1 MSRKHA
7 LLRGTFILT
16 AAGLLSR
23 IMGFFYR
30 IFLSRT
36 FGAEGVGLYQLI
48 FPVFTICFSITTAG
62 IETAISRTIAS
73 RSAKNK
79 EKESM
84 NILFTGI
91 FCSLILSFLCIF
103 IVHKN
108 SYFIANELLN
118 DSRCESLINILIY
131 ALPFSSIHSC
141 IAGYYYGKKQ
151 PKIPA
156 LCQLVEQTSR
166 ILTVFLLSYLFIKKE
181 QPLPLTITVAGL
193 IIGDAVS
200 TFYAISSLN
209 KVHRTL
215 LSYAWQLNKDHRIL
229 LSYAWQLNKGSSYHS
244 RKFKFSYW
252 SVASE
257 LLTLSIPLT
266 VNRLLLNL
274 LQSIEAVSIPAQLQK
289 YCFSNAEALATYGVL
304 NGMALPCILFPSA
317 ITTSAAAMLMPT
329 VAEIQAIG
337 DRHKIIAITK
347 KSCGLCF
354 LLGLFCCLVFLIT
367 GRWMGI
373 KLFKNESAGNF
384 ILTLAWIC
392 PFLYTNTAF
401 QGVIN
406 GLGKTRLT
414 LFINIIGLTIRISS
428 VYLFIPKFGIKGYL
442 WGLLASQLIISIIS
456 AAIIGLL
463 YKDSLSYVFAS
474 N

>member
-200 TFYAISSLN
+200 TFYAIFSLN
-209 KVHRTL
+209 K
-215 LSYAWQLNKDHRIL
+215 D
-229 LSYAWQLNKGSSYHS
+229 SSYHS
-244 RKFKFSYW
+244 RKFKFSYC

-428 VYLFIPKFGIKGYL
+428 VYLFIPQFGIKGYL